1 MQHEKKRSNLT
12 TTEMAA
18 TMSTLDDALHYATL
32 GFHVIPIKPGQKHP
46 GIPDWQNIAT
56 DDPDTIR
63 SWWTGPYTNYGI
75 GIAPRSLGDRYLF
88 VIDIDE
94 HDPAQSGSD
103 TLAAL
108 ETIHGELP
116 ETVTC
121 LTPSGGRHL
130 YYYAPH
136 PILNDQS
143 GKLGAG
149 IDIRG
154 IGGQVL
160 CPPTIH
166 PEQHKPYLW
175 ELDREPGV
183 YPIGY
188 APQWLLDML
197 TPSQPVKPVRIE
209 NRGIWDELDDSP
221 AARYNASTTWQQLL
235 EADGWTHLKTDRN
248 GEQHWTRPGKDTRTG
263 TSATVG
269 YDGRDMLRVF
279 TSSLAWL
286 PEGAYSR
293 FGYTACS
300 QHGGDRQAFAR
311 TLISQP
317 EAPIMTATAVD
328 EPWPPIIPL
337 HTNLTPPAFPKH
349 VLPTWITNHT
359 QQIADDI
366 QVTYD
371 LPANLALGALSI
383 CTIGNTTIHYPR
395 QRWTQPLN
403 LYIAVALPPSA
414 GKSPAKNAIFRPLE
428 EYEQEKL
435 HAAKQ
440 QRTLVDSDRKT
451 LEKRLRDLEDKKARA
466 TGPTDEIDS
475 NRYQTILDLANMP
488 NPPAGRLLVDD
499 ATTEA
504 LGQTLADNGGAI
516 AVVSAEGG
524 LFDRI
529 AGMYSDGTANLDLYL
544 EAWSGGRYIVD
555 RIKRESIQIPNAHLC
570 ITTTIQPQTLD
581 EIGARKQFAGRG
593 LTARFLLT
601 LPQSNV
607 GTRNRLAHT
616 TGNTQD
622 EQLYNQTIISIARQH
637 QTTKT
642 QLTINDEASD
652 MYANWDQHLENQLAP
667 DQPLEHLAEWVGK
680 LRANVLRLAGLLH
693 IAWHQPGT
701 SINHQTM
708 ADAIQL
714 GNYYLDHMLTISDR
728 WGVDETTA
736 KTKKIVD
743 WICRTK
749 PASLTIRDLMRHN
762 RRLLNTADE
771 TIPILQLLMDKG
783 YIRANFDGPI
793 LLGQRGKTPQEFT
806 INPTLCD
813 ARQMSPNVAQPNV
826 VHVTGPAN
834 VAHVAHVTG
843 ISEQKQPQPV
853 DNYGQPVDNSDEM
866 SRMSRMSPKGGI
878 EHSLSSEEKETKPP
892 TPGDMGD
899 MDDISIRAILT
910 LLEDD

>member
-1 MQHEKKRSNLT
+1 
-12 TTEMAA
+12 MAA
-18 TMSTLDDALHYATL
+18 TMSTLDIALDLAQM
-32 GFHVIPIKPGQKHP
+32 GFHVIPIQPGKKYP
-46 GIPDWQNIAT
+46 GIPEWQKLAT
-56 DDPDTIR
+56 TNQDTIR
-63 SWWTGPYTNYGI
+63 SWFTGPYTNHGL
-75 GIAPRSLGDRYLF
+75 GIAPNLYLNSYLF
-88 VIDIDE
+88 IVDIDE

-103 TLAAL
+103 TLATL
-108 ETIHGELP
+108 EEKHGPLP
-116 ETVTC
+116 DTVTT
-121 LTPSGGRHL
+121 LTPTGGRHL
-130 YYYAPH
+130 YFTSPN
-136 PILNDQS
+136 PIHNDQS
-143 GKLGAG
+143 AKLGAG

-154 IGGQVL
+154 IGGQAL
-160 CPPTIH
+160 CPPSQHPDGGNYQWEADRSPDDITIA
-166 PEQHKPYLW
+166 Q
-175 ELDREPGV
+175 
-183 YPIGY
+183 
-188 APQWLLDML
+188 APNWLLLAL
-197 TPSQPVKPVRIE
+197 TPKELAKAPRIE
-209 NRGIWDELDDSP
+209 SKGIWDELDDSP
-221 AARYNASTTWQQLL
+221 AARYNNSTTWAQLL
-235 EADGWTHLKTDRN
+235 TADGWTHTRTDTN

-279 TSSLAWL
+279 TSSITWL

-300 QHGGDRQAFAR
+300 QHGGDRQTFAR
-311 TLISQP
+311 TLIKTQDTP
-317 EAPIMTATAVD
+317 NMTAAQPAD
-328 EPWPPIIPL
+328 PWPPIIPL
-337 HTNLTPPAFPKH
+337 HNQITPPNFPKH

-383 CTIGNTTIHYPR
+383 CTLGNTTIHYPR

-428 EYEQEKL
+428 EYEQEKMQ
-435 HAAKQ
+435 AAKQ
-440 QRTLVDSDRKT
+440 HRILIDSDRKT

-466 TGPTDEIDS
+466 TGPNEEIDS
-475 NRYQTILDLANMP
+475 NRYQTILDLAELP

-504 LGQTLADNGGAI
+504 LGQTLSDNAGAI

-555 RIKRESIQIPNAHLC
+555 RIKRDSIQIPNAHLC

-607 GTRNRLAHT
+607 GTRNRIAQT

-622 EQLYNQTIISIARQH
+622 EHLYNNTILNLARNH
-637 QTTKT
+637 NNTKT
-642 QLTINDEASD
+642 QLTINNQASD
-652 MYANWDQHLENQLAP
+652 LYAQWDQQLENQLAP

-701 SINHQTM
+701 DINHQTM
-708 ADAIQL
+708 TDAIEL

-743 WICRTK
+743 WICRTQ
-749 PASLTIRDLMRHN
+749 PASITIRDLMRHN
-762 RRLLNTADE
+762 RRLLNTAEE
-771 TIPILQLLMDKG
+771 TIPILQLLVDKG
-783 YIRANFDGPI
+783 YIRPNFDGPI
-793 LLGQRGKTPQEFT
+793 LLGQRGKASQEFT

-813 ARQMSPNVAQPNV
+813 ARQMSSMSPDTNVAHVTAKTNVAHV
-826 VHVTGPAN
+826 VHVTG
-834 VAHVAHVTG
+834 
-843 ISEQKQPQPV
+843 ISDQKQPQPV
-853 DNYGQPVDNSDEM
+853 DNYPHPVDNYDQM
-866 SRMSRMSPKGGI
+866 SRMSRMSPKGGF
-878 EHSLSSEEKETKPP
+878 ETLTSLEKNTSTPP

-899 MDDISIRAILT
+899 MGDISPQHILT